1 MITESKFTID
11 EEIPTLLVKETDKN
25 FNNVKLKIREESFNF
40 YPEGIENS
48 VFDLA
53 ESNSNETKN
62 SIANNNLEKPV
73 DSSNELTIINNTSK
87 EELDLESES
96 NNNDNNNQNEEL
108 KKDSTQTNLSETN
121 SLKIISST
129 TADELSVINDTNK
142 LEEIDLA
149 SESNNKETNSNEE
162 LTETNLNETNDN
174 DNNNKEKINVI
185 YVEDCDEIKED
196 VFNPFKTDNN
206 RSKLSKLYWIIT
218 LPLTSL
224 FYFTI
229 PGI

>member
-25 FNNVKLKIREESFNF
+25 FNNVKLKIREESSNF

-53 ESNSNETKN
+53 ESNSENETKN

-73 DSSNELTIINNTSK
+73 DSSNELTIINNASK

-108 KKDSTQTNLSETN
+108 KKDSTQTNLS
-121 SLKIISST
+121 
-129 TADELSVINDTNK
+129 
-142 LEEIDLA
+142 
-149 SESNNKETNSNEE
+149 
-162 LTETNLNETNDN
+162 
-174 DNNNKEKINVI
+174 
-185 YVEDCDEIKED
+185 
-196 VFNPFKTDNN
+196 
-206 RSKLSKLYWIIT
+206 
-218 LPLTSL
+218 
-224 FYFTI
+224 
-229 PGI
+229 